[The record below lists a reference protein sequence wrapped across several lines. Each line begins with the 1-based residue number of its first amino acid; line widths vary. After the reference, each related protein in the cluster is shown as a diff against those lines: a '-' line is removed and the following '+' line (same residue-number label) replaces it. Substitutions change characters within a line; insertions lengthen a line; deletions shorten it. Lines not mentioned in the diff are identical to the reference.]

1 MKTDIIKIG
10 GTKDNS
16 EAALVQLQAALSQ
29 SEKFAQYNGLK
40 EKDTRR
46 LRLIVE
52 EALGMMKELA
62 QDFTADF
69 WIEGNEETCAVFIDA
84 STDITSEKRSNLLA
98 VSSEKKNILAKGVM
112 GKIRSVFEA
121 ALLSYSESYSEMLL
135 NYGVVADPFT
145 MDQYGGFMPY
155 YDNPMWSLRAYTEG
169 IQDGADTDEQKKEAW
184 DELEKSIIANIAD
197 DVQIGVM
204 GDRVKMVIYRKNEGK

>member
-10 GTKDNS
+10 GDKGNFDV
-16 EAALVQLQAALSQ
+16 ALAQ
-29 SEKFAQYNGLK
+29 SEKFAQYNSLK
-40 EKDTRR
+40 EKDSRR
-46 LRLIVE
+46 LRLVVE

-62 QDFTADF
+62 EDFTADF
-69 WIEGNEETCAVFIDA
+69 WIEGNDEICAVFIDA

-98 VSSEKKNILAKGVM
+98 VSSKQNNILAKGVM

-135 NYGVVADPFT
+135 NYGVVADPFN
-145 MDQYGGFMPY
+145 MGQYGGFMPY

>member
-1 MKTDIIKIG
+1 
-10 GTKDNS
+10 
-16 EAALVQLQAALSQ
+16 
-29 SEKFAQYNGLK
+29 
-40 EKDTRR
+40 
-46 LRLIVE
+46 
-52 EALGMMKELA
+52 
-62 QDFTADF
+62 
-69 WIEGNEETCAVFIDA
+69 
-84 STDITSEKRSNLLA
+84 
-98 VSSEKKNILAKGVM
+98 
-112 GKIRSVFEA
+112 
-121 ALLSYSESYSEMLL
+121 
-135 NYGVVADPFT
+135 